1 LDNVAEAAPRQE
13 DVLAI
18 VTGVGENLDK
28 TDQALGEGKSTP
40 PLDDKH
46 LFRPQLDGDADTV
59 SIASDQCTLP
69 VPIHLHRYKGNT
81 ITLASQTDN
90 ITEELSQIIQC
101 SMVEDKDVPPPGCDI
116 NLSRPIS
123 PSCMTDFPGVFGD
136 PSMFTLNGDI
146 TLRVSNATKL
156 PRIVNGTQQLLMAVA
171 TSHGAT
177 ETLEDDDDE
186 MITEV

>member
-1 LDNVAEAAPRQE
+1 
-13 DVLAI
+13 
-18 VTGVGENLDK
+18 
-28 TDQALGEGKSTP
+28 
-40 PLDDKH
+40 
-46 LFRPQLDGDADTV
+46 
-59 SIASDQCTLP
+59 
-69 VPIHLHRYKGNT
+69 
-81 ITLASQTDN
+81 
-90 ITEELSQIIQC
+90 
-101 SMVEDKDVPPPGCDI
+101 
-116 NLSRPIS
+116 
-123 PSCMTDFPGVFGD
+123 MTDFPGVFGD